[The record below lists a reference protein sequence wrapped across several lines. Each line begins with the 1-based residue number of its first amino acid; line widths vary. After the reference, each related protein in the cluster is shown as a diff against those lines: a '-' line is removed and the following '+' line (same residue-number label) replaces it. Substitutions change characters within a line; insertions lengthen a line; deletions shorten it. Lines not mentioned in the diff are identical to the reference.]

1 MGRMTSTASNTFIE
15 EENVDLVEI
24 TAVSSV
30 SSVKSTASRNN
41 NDPAYVTQAAAA
53 KISEMTYR
61 DFSVRSLL
69 ISFYN
74 QPQLLIVFLFAEE
87 PEIRTRLDESSRWQ
101 QNLSTS
107 D

>member
-1 MGRMTSTASNTFIE
+1 MKLRLTKQQYPPLSSSSKYASTNNLATSMGRMTSTASNTFIE

-41 NDPAYVTQAAAA
+41 NDPSYVTQAAAA

-61 DFSVRSLL
+61 DFSVRCFSHF
-69 ISFYN
+69 IS
-74 QPQLLIVFLFAEE
+74 
-87 PEIRTRLDESSRWQ
+87 
-101 QNLSTS
+101 
-107 D
+107 